1 MIFEAI
7 EKVGEFLASIPFVS
21 SSFQSHLHIATASA
35 SQSTMSN
42 SHSSSTYVY
51 SSCSNTSDEGQYAT
65 GHRYST
71 TSHTDA
77 DGNTIVRTARQ
88 DLGQPAVVEQR
99 HYDRTGQERL
109 EAPGPEGT
117 SAGGVR
123 RITDVD
129 E

>member
-7 EKVGEFLASIPFVS
+7 EKVGEFLTSLPSVS
-21 SSFQSHLHIATASA
+21 SSFQSNLHITTASA

-42 SHSSSTYVY
+42 SHSSSSYFY
-51 SSCSNTSDEGQYAT
+51 SSSSNTSDGEQSAT

-77 DGNTIVRTARQ
+77 DGNTTVRTARQ
-88 DLGQPAVVEQR
+88 GLGQPAIVEQR
-99 HYDRTGQERL
+99 HYDRTGQEHL

-123 RITDVD
+123 RITDLD